1 MGTVWPLGVSS
12 VCDLLGNYPESA
24 RLCKKDT
31 RVTVYTCAN
40 VGKSCWSWVWLG
52 ARDMLSPASFE
63 ELDGDSL
70 SREMT
75 RDT

>member
-31 RVTVYTCAN
+31 RVTVYTCAD

>member
-1 MGTVWPLGVSS
+1 M
-12 VCDLLGNYPESA
+12 CDLLGNYPESA
-24 RLCKKDT
+24 RICKKDT
-31 RVTVYTCAN
+31 RVTVYTCAD

-52 ARDMLSPASFE
+52 ARDMLSTESFE